1 MSDTPKSEI
10 PDFRFLD
17 YFDPV
22 DVSPSLLVNRTKRL
36 AWLTGKFNHYF
47 NLRDNADRGE
57 SICVSGQ
64 KGIGKSILS
73 RRVIYDLRETLSSKV
88 IFVHVDCRQC
98 PKGWRQ
104 VFQHLC
110 EQVLRELDSMRG
122 TQPVPDP
129 LLATAQLLWELSKYD
144 EVSMKKVHEQVSRF
158 SSALKL
164 GGRRSLLSALR
175 LNLNID
181 IGIDDKKAK
190 QLTGVVNFDQLSLC
204 QSLVA
209 LFKDIRECG
218 LNALVY
224 LDNIDELR
232 HEYRDE
238 ATLAQVMSDVKQVLE
253 LKRAPIG
260 FLLNMR
266 DYFTGILPR
275 DISNFRNLQAMSSEE
290 LVKILM
296 KRLGKERPETMT
308 IIHEHA
314 GDAIEQLVKM
324 AVTPLALLR
333 WFRFLYED
341 EESWSLDPAA
351 LKAGL
356 TRYVQAVYAGVPV
369 NHVIEVARVFDTPTG
384 MASADE
390 IKAACG
396 DKHAVFDQLQERQVI
411 LPVDFWHPVYYTL
424 DPELHFL
431 HPSHGIF

>member
-1 MSDTPKSEI
+1 MSEI

-17 YFDPV
+17 HFDPV
-22 DVSPSLLVNRTKRL
+22 DVSPALLVNRAKRL
-36 AWLTGKFNHYF
+36 AWLAGKFNHYF
-47 NLRDNADRGE
+47 NLPETTDRGE
-57 SICVSGQ
+57 SICVSGK

-73 RRVIYDLRETLSSKV
+73 RAVIHNLRASHSAKV
-88 IFVHVDCRQC
+88 IFVQVDCRAC

-110 EQVLRELDSMRG
+110 EQVVRELDEMSRHHA
-122 TQPVPDP
+122 VPDA
-129 LLATAQLLWELSKYD
+129 LLATAGLLWELSKYD
-144 EVSMKKVHEQVSRF
+144 EVSLKKVHEQVSRF
-158 SSALKL
+158 STALKL

-181 IGIDDKKAK
+181 IGMDDKKAK
-190 QLTGVVNFDQLSLC
+190 ALTGVVNFDQLSLC

-232 HEYRDE
+232 HDYRDQD
-238 ATLAQVMSDVKQVLE
+238 TLAQVMTDVKQVLE

-275 DISNFRNLQAMSSEE
+275 DISNFRNLRPMETAE
-290 LVKILM
+290 LVRILNL
-296 KRLGKERPETMT
+296 RLDKENVETKAL
-308 IIHEHA
+308 IDAHA
-314 GDAIEQLVKM
+314 SDAISTLVRV

-341 EESWSLDPAA
+341 EEAWSLNPAA
-351 LKAGL
+351 LRDGL
-356 TRYVQAVYAGVPV
+356 FRYVESVYAGVPV
-369 NHVIEVARVFDTPTG
+369 KDIQCVAKIFDVATG

-396 DKHAVFDQLQERQVI
+396 DKHAIFDQLLERQVI
-411 LPVDFWHPVYYTL
+411 LPVDFWHPVYFTL

-431 HPSHGIF
+431 HPSHGIFE

>member
-1 MSDTPKSEI
+1 MSEI

-17 YFDPV
+17 HFDPV

-36 AWLTGKFNHYF
+36 AWLRGKFNHYF
-47 NLRDNADRGE
+47 NLPDTTDRGE
-57 SICVSGQ
+57 SICVSGK

-73 RRVIYDLRETLSSKV
+73 RSVIHALRANHSANV
-88 IFVHVDCRQC
+88 IFVHVDCRAC

-110 EQVLRELDSMRG
+110 EQVVRELDEMSRSHDVP
-122 TQPVPDP
+122 QP
-129 LLATAQLLWELSKYD
+129 LRATAGLLWELSKYD
-144 EVSMKKVHEQVSRF
+144 EVSLKKVHEQVSRF
-158 SSALKL
+158 STALKL

-181 IGIDDKKAK
+181 IGMDDKKAK
-190 QLTGVVNFDQLSLC
+190 ALTGVVNFDQLSLC

-232 HEYRDE
+232 HDYRDE
-238 ATLAQVMSDVKQVLE
+238 DTLAQVMTDVKQVLE

-260 FLLNMR
+260 LLLNMR

-275 DISNFRNLQAMSSEE
+275 DISNFRNLRAMDTDE
-290 LVKILM
+290 LVKILNL
-296 KRLGKERPETMT
+296 RLDQESAETKT
-308 IIHEHA
+308 LIDTHA
-314 GDAIEQLVKM
+314 SDAIDALVRV

-341 EESWSLDPAA
+341 EEAWSLSPDT
-351 LKAGL
+351 LRAGL
-356 TRYVQAVYAGVPV
+356 IRYVESVYAGVQV
-369 NHVIEVARVFDTPTG
+369 DHIQQAATVFETPTG
-384 MASADE
+384 MASADA

-396 DKHAVFDQLQERQVI
+396 ANHAVFDQLLERQVI
-411 LPVDFWHPVYYTL
+411 LPVDFWHPVYFTL

-431 HPSHGIF
+431 HPSHGIFE

>member
-1 MSDTPKSEI
+1 MTEPSEI

-22 DVSPSLLVNRTKRL
+22 EVSPELLVNRAKRL
-36 AWLTGKFNHYF
+36 AWLRGKFSHYF
-47 NLRDNADRGE
+47 SLPDTQDRGE

-73 RRVIYDLRETLSSKV
+73 RRVIYDLRGQHSSNV
-88 IFVHVDCRQC
+88 IFVHVDCRAC

-110 EQVLRELDSMRG
+110 EQVIRELDEMSRSH
-122 TQPVPDP
+122 PVPDP
-129 LLATAQLLWELSKYD
+129 LLATASLLWELSKYD

-181 IGIDDKKAK
+181 IGLDDKKAK
-190 QLTGVVNFDQLSLC
+190 ALTGVVNFDQLSLC

-238 ATLAQVMSDVKQVLE
+238 ATLAQVMTDVKQVLE

-275 DISNFRNLQAMSSEE
+275 DISNFRNLKSLSQDE
-290 LVKILM
+290 LINILTL
-296 KRLGKERPETMT
+296 RLDRESRATKAL
-308 IIHEHA
+308 IKEHA
-314 GDAIEQLVKM
+314 GEAIDTLVRI

-341 EESWSLDPAA
+341 EEAWSLSPDT
-351 LKAGL
+351 LRDGL
-356 TRYVQAVYAGVPV
+356 IRYVESVYAGVPV
-369 NHVIEVARVFDTPTG
+369 AHIQEVAKVFESPTG

-396 DKHAVFDQLQERQVI
+396 GKHAVFDQLQERQVI

-431 HPSHGIF
+431 HPAHGIFA

>member
-1 MSDTPKSEI
+1 MSEI

-17 YFDPV
+17 HFDPV
-22 DVSPSLLVNRTKRL
+22 DVSPALLVNRTKRL
-36 AWLTGKFNHYF
+36 AWLTGKFSHYF
-47 NLRDNADRGE
+47 NLPDTLDRGE
-57 SICVSGQ
+57 SVCVSGK

-73 RRVIYDLRETLSSKV
+73 RSVIQGLRATHSGQV
-88 IFVHVDCRQC
+88 IFVHVDCRAC

-110 EQVLRELDSMRG
+110 EQVVRELDDMSRSHDVP
-122 TQPVPDP
+122 QP
-129 LLATAQLLWELSKYD
+129 LMATAGLLWELSKYD
-144 EVSMKKVHEQVSRF
+144 EVSLKKVHEQVSRF
-158 SSALKL
+158 STALKL

-181 IGIDDKKAK
+181 IGMDDKKAK
-190 QLTGVVNFDQLSLC
+190 ALTGVVNFDQLSLC

-232 HEYRDE
+232 HDYRDE
-238 ATLAQVMSDVKQVLE
+238 DTLAQVMTDVKQVLE

-260 FLLNMR
+260 LLLNMR

-275 DISNFRNLQAMSSEE
+275 DISNFRNLRAMETEE
-290 LVKILM
+290 LVKILTL
-296 KRLGKERPETMT
+296 RLDRESLDTKAL
-308 IIHEHA
+308 INAHA
-314 GDAIEQLVKM
+314 NDAIDSLVRV

-341 EESWSLDPAA
+341 EEAWSLSPET
-351 LKAGL
+351 LEAGL
-356 TRYVQAVYAGVPV
+356 VRYVESVYAGVRV
-369 NHVIEVARVFDTPTG
+369 DHIRQVARVFDTPTG

-396 DKHAVFDQLQERQVI
+396 EKHAVFDQLLERQVI
-411 LPVDFWHPVYYTL
+411 LPVDFWHPVYFTL

-431 HPSHGIF
+431 HPSHGIFE